1 MQSSTSGS
9 PESFNLSSSV
19 EGLVGGIEGNSGS
32 RASSSSHSTPRAPKK
47 GNLKK
52 SGDRQKVPPAQS
64 AGIPKPR
71 SSGESRSR
79 ISWREMMSKNSENL
93 SGAITDGDVGM
104 SSECRNLSMAWHLV
118 RSL

>member
-9 PESFNLSSSV
+9 PESFNFSSSV

-52 SGDRQKVPPAQS
+52 SGKRFHQHKVRGYPS
-64 AGIPKPR
+64 LGPR
-71 SSGESRSR
+71 V
-79 ISWREMMSKNSENL
+79 K
-93 SGAITDGDVGM
+93 VGQ
-104 SSECRNLSMAWHLV
+104 EFLGGK
-118 RSL
+118 